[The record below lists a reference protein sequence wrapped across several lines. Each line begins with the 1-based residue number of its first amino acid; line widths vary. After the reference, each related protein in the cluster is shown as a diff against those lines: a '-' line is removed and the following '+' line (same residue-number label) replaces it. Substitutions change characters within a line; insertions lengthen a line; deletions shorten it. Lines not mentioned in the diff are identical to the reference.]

1 MIMKAFNVSL
11 IAATATLMLVTGCAT
26 DDPHRRAKAGAAVG
40 AVAGGVIGHQI
51 NDKNGRYAGAV
62 VGALTGAAV
71 GNYMDKQQRELEQSL
86 AEELQN
92 KQIAVTRIDDE
103 TLKLEVRSEASFD
116 INSARVND
124 DFRDSLKSLAK
135 VIGDY
140 DKTAVHIIGHTDSTG
155 SDSYN
160 QQLSEKR
167 ATSVTRYFS
176 ANGVERSR
184 MRFSG
189 RGETMPIDANT
200 TSSGRSHNRRVE
212 VYLKPIVEGRED
224 DAFLS
229 PV

>member
-1 MIMKAFNVSL
+1 MATT
-11 IAATATLMLVTGCAT
+11 AAVVLLASCAT
-26 DDPHRRAKAGAAVG
+26 DDPNRRAKAGAAVG

-86 AEELQN
+86 ADELQN
-92 KQIAVTRIDDE
+92 NQIAVTRIDDE

-116 INSARVND
+116 INSDRVND

-135 VIGDY
+135 VIGEY
-140 DKTAVHIIGHTDSTG
+140 DQTAVHVIGHTDSTG
-155 SDSYN
+155 SQSYN
-160 QQLSEKR
+160 QSLSEKR

-176 ANGVERSR
+176 ANGVDRTR

-189 RGETMPIDANT
+189 RGESMPIDANT
-200 TSSGRSHNRRVE
+200 TSSGRSRNRRVE

-224 DAFLS
+224 DAYIS